1 MPKCIVSGCPNH
13 TARKDKNISNGIM
26 LHGFPKDLLR
36 IKCWLSHINQNF
48 GDIESFA
55 RKILEGKKTNSF
67 RICSEHFSPDSYR
80 QTKRKT
86 VLKDDA
92 IPRHFHKRPPSSR
105 EQSDRGNTISISQL
119 IKLEASAPKSAVR
132 KDVSTCSDNTM
143 DARNKAKPIYGLQHR
158 DVQESPQAQQF
169 SSEPPPLLKMTSMD
183 NSNILKTDRM
193 LSLTLEIL
201 FLLTGEDYKVTK
213 KTCADRMTSIS
224 GPIESGRRSA
234 AKETNPMTSTDFVS
248 HEKNKKILLLTNQII
263 HLLTGEVPARCEDV
277 AVYFSIE
284 EWDYVDKHKH
294 LYKNVI
300 MDDHQQN
307 LYKKVIMD
315 DHQQNQYKKVIMDD
329 PQQNQYKKVILDD
342 HKQNQYKKVIMDDHK
357 QNQYK
362 KVIMDDHKQNQ
373 YKKVILDDHK
383 KNQYKK
389 VIMDDHKQNQYKK
402 VILDDHKK
410 NQYKKVILDDHQQNQ
425 YKKVILDDHQQ
436 NLYKNVIM
444 DDHKQNQYKKVIMDD
459 HKKNQY
465 KKVILDDHKQNLYKK
480 VIMDDHQQNLYKKVI
495 LDDHQQNQYK
505 KFIMDDH
512 QQNQYKKVI
521 MDDHQ
526 QNQYKKVIMD
536 DHKQNLYKNVIMDD
550 HQQNL
555 YKKVI
560 MDDHQ
565 QNQYKKVI
573 LDDHQ
578 QKLYK
583 KVIMDDHKQNQ
594 YKKVIMDDHQQ
605 NLYKK
610 VIMDDHKQ
618 NQYKKVI
625 MDDHQLSS
633 QGEQPVLTPK
643 SPKREDLI
651 KEPSNDLNIT
661 AITMTGGDYISI
673 DLTKD
678 EPLSVDS
685 MDGDDCFS
693 TAQEPWS
700 SECGDERVSSPEHE
714 IEIEIEDDFIEE
726 PLNDFYTTTIN
737 SPTSGNYV
745 SSDLGNLEPIS
756 ADRMHR
762 EDSAAQKPLS
772 CSECGKCFRYPSRLI
787 EHKRVHTGE
796 KPFSCPECGKCFIW
810 KSLLIQH
817 QKIHTG
823 EHQCLFCRK
832 CFINKTK
839 LMDHQRTH
847 TGERPFTCH
856 QCGKSFGLKTSLTK
870 HQRLHMREKLLGCFK
885 QKSNLYRHQQT
896 HMCQQPL

>member
-1 MPKCIVSGCPNH
+1 MPYRVTSTSVLHHLESNH
-13 TARKDKNISNGIM
+13 TR
-26 LHGFPKDLLR
+26 
-36 IKCWLSHINQNF
+36 
-48 GDIESFA
+48 
-55 RKILEGKKTNSF
+55 
-67 RICSEHFSPDSYR
+67 
-80 QTKRKT
+80 
-86 VLKDDA
+86 
-92 IPRHFHKRPPSSR
+92 
-105 EQSDRGNTISISQL
+105 
-119 IKLEASAPKSAVR
+119 
-132 KDVSTCSDNTM
+132 
-143 DARNKAKPIYGLQHR
+143 
-158 DVQESPQAQQF
+158 VQESLQAQQF

-183 NSNILKTDRM
+183 NRNILKTDRM

-201 FLLTGEDYKVTK
+201 FLLTGEDYKVMK
-213 KTCADRMTSIS
+213 KTCADRITSIS
-224 GPIESGRRSA
+224 GPIDLGRRSA

-263 HLLTGEVPARCEDV
+263 HLLTGEVPARYEDI

-294 LYKNVI
+294 LYKNVMDDHQQNLYKKVILDDHQQNQYKKVI
-300 MDDHQQN
+300 MDDHQQNLYKKIIVDDHQQNQYKKVIMDDHKQNLYKKVFLDDHQQNLYKKIIVDDHQQN

-315 DHQQNQYKKVIMDD
+315 DHQQNQ
-329 PQQNQYKKVILDD
+329 
-342 HKQNQYKKVIMDDHK
+342 
-357 QNQYK
+357 
-362 KVIMDDHKQNQ
+362 
-373 YKKVILDDHK
+373 
-383 KNQYKK
+383 
-389 VIMDDHKQNQYKK
+389 
-402 VILDDHKK
+402 
-410 NQYKKVILDDHQQNQ
+410 
-425 YKKVILDDHQQ
+425 
-436 NLYKNVIM
+436 
-444 DDHKQNQYKKVIMDD
+444 
-459 HKKNQY
+459 
-465 KKVILDDHKQNLYKK
+465 YKK

-505 KFIMDDH
+505 KVIMDDH

-526 QNQYKKVIMD
+526 QNRYKKVIMDDHQQNMYKKVIMD
-536 DHKQNLYKNVIMDD
+536 DHK
-550 HQQNL
+550 QNL

-573 LDDHQ
+573 
-578 QKLYK
+578 
-583 KVIMDDHKQNQ
+583 ME
-594 YKKVIMDDHQQ
+594 DHQQ

-610 VIMDDHKQ
+610 VILDDHKQ
-618 NQYKKVI
+618 KQYKKVI

-643 SPKREDLI
+643 PPKREDLI
-651 KEPSNDLNIT
+651 KEPLNDLNIT
-661 AITMTGGDYISI
+661 AITVTGGDYISI

-678 EPLSVDS
+678 EPMSVDS
-685 MDGDDCFS
+685 MDADDCFS

-726 PLNDFYTTTIN
+726 PLNYFYTTTIN
-737 SPTSGNYV
+737 SPTGGNYV
-745 SSDLGNLEPIS
+745 SSDLGNLEPMS

-772 CSECGKCFRYPSRLI
+772 CSECGKCFRYPSRLV

-823 EHQCLFCRK
+823 EYQCLFCRK

-870 HQRLHMREKLLGCFK
+870 HQRLHMREKLLGCFM